1 MKNLRKQ
8 LFKIWK
14 INLNKKSSK
23 LKNRR
28 CPTKYIN
35 ELSEAN
41 CELKEALSHVEK
53 ALHSAENKIYT
64 ETKQFEQ
71 KVEELK
77 ALEEVKVRGTEFC
90 DEIEALKE
98 KVSDNL
104 EELDAHNKE
113 ILYLNRSNQTQ
124 KSINIRLN
132 RELSRLREENYL
144 EKNKVVKDLK
154 VKVKYWR
161 KSLGNERRA
170 KIKLEKKLKAIEIE
184 QLTYKTVETFPLMM
198 DTAIMS
204 TTGSN
209 TMLTSS
215 SNFIKIRSKP
225 NSKASRSALSCHFS
239 SRFNFQL

>member
-1 MKNLRKQ
+1 
-8 LFKIWK
+8 
-14 INLNKKSSK
+14 
-23 LKNRR
+23 
-28 CPTKYIN
+28 
-35 ELSEAN
+35 
-41 CELKEALSHVEK
+41 LSHLEK

-77 ALEEVKVRGTEFC
+77 ALEEVKVRETEFC

-104 EELDAHNKE
+104 EELGAHNKE

-124 KSINIRLN
+124 KSINLMIN
-132 RELSRLREENYL
+132 RELSRLREEKYL

-161 KSLGNERRA
+161 ESLGNERRA

-225 NSKASRSALSCHFS
+225 NSKASRSALSSPFNS
-239 SRFNFQL
+239 PSNFQL